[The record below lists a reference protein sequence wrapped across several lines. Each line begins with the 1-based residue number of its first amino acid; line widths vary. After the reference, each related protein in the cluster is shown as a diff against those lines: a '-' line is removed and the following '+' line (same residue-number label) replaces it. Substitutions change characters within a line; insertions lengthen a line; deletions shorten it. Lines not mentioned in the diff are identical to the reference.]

1 MVHQGLAWHVP
12 ARPCAFSGEVRRGR
26 APTHHLAPTRVPCAP
41 STRCAPRYRPAS
53 TLAISPARCSCGH
66 CSCVTPRHHPS
77 RPPSRRACRPSRAAT
92 PPASCSHPATRAS
105 CSHPAR
111 PLPPRTKTR
120 PYLAPISLRLA
131 RRPRFAPFC
140 LPPVRLPRAVIISC
154 GPSAAHKNP
163 PSPPRE
169 IKTHFFGTYARLYA
183 GGGGISRE

>member
-1 MVHQGLAWHVP
+1 MFPPGLVRFRGRCAAVARPPITSRRPAFP
-12 ARPCAFSGEVRRGR
+12 ARHQPVAR
-26 APTHHLAPTRVPCAP
+26 
-41 STRCAPRYRPAS
+41 
-53 TLAISPARCSCGH
+53 LAI
-66 CSCVTPRHHPS
+66 VPRRPSPS
-77 RPPSRRACRPSRAAT
+77 RPHAARAAIAPASRLAIIPRDPPPVAHAARRALPP

>member
-92 PPASCSHPATRAS
+92 PPRAALIPR
-105 CSHPAR
+105 PAR
-111 PLPPRTKTR
+111 AALIPRDPSRRALKPVLTSRPSVFASRAALASRPFASPPCVCPAPSSSRAVPPPRTK
-120 PYLAPISLRLA
+120 IRLH
-131 RRPRFAPFC
+131 
-140 LPPVRLPRAVIISC
+140 PPE
-154 GPSAAHKNP
+154 K
-163 PSPPRE
+163 
-169 IKTHFFGTYARLYA
+169 
-183 GGGGISRE
+183 